1 MAAMPVIYLMRHGIA
16 EDHSASGRDEDRVL
30 TRDGAEKMQRAT
42 VGLAWLDVKPD
53 AIWSSPLRRALQTAE
68 LVRDAIAPGLELATE
83 PRLRPEADVDAV
95 LHRLQAAS
103 GVQALMLVGH
113 EPTISALASALLTGS
128 TSGARMP
135 FKPGSALAIELT
147 SFPPAG
153 RGSLRWFL
161 TPEQLRRLS
170 A

>member
-1 MAAMPVIYLMRHGIA
+1 MAAMPALYLVRHGIA
-16 EDHSASGRDEDRVL
+16 EDRSASGRDEDRAL
-30 TRDGAEKMQRAT
+30 TRDGTEKMQRAT
-42 VGLAWLDVKPD
+42 VGLASLDVKPD
-53 AIWSSPLRRALQTAE
+53 AIWSSPLRRAVQTAE
-68 LVRDAIAPGLELATE
+68 LVRDAIAPGLELLTE
-83 PRLRPEADVDAV
+83 PRLRPEADVDAM
-95 LHRLQAAS
+95 LQGLQAAS

-147 SFPPAG
+147 SVPPAG

-161 TPEQLRRLS
+161 TQEQLRRLS